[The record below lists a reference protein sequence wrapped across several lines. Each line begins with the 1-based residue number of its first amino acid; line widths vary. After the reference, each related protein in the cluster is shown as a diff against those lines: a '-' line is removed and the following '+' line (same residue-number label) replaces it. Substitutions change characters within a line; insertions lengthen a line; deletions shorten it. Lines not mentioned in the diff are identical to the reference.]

1 MRLPLIAALCAVTAG
16 PALAD
21 YSVALTDIGK
31 RDYYCT
37 ITVELTN
44 NSDTVLTEINAFFL
58 NHIGDEQVGR
68 SKGASFMNVA
78 PGASASATFETP
90 NAPCSATETQV
101 ESYQMVIGACR
112 IDNAFEDK
120 NICVDRMTLTDPF
133 SSAVPLN

>member
-1 MRLPLIAALCAVTAG
+1 MRLPLIALCALTSS

-21 YSVALTDIGK
+21 YSLELTEIGK

-37 ITVELTN
+37 ITVALTN
-44 NSDTVLTEINAFFL
+44 NSDTTLTEINAFFL
-58 NHIGDEQVGR
+58 NHIGEEQVGR

-112 IDNAFEDK
+112 IDTAFEDK
-120 NICVDRMTLTDPF
+120 AVCIDRMTLTAPF
-133 SSAVPLN
+133 SSATALN

>member
-1 MRLPLIAALCAVTAG
+1 MLRRLIAVCTVSASPV
-16 PALAD
+16 LAD
-21 YSVALTDIGK
+21 YQLALTDIGK

-44 NSDTVLTEINAFFL
+44 QSDTILTEINAFFL
-58 NHIGDEQVGR
+58 NYVGDTQVGR

-78 PGASASATFETP
+78 PGTVSSATFETP
-90 NAPCSATETQV
+90 NAPCSARETQV

-120 NICVDRMTLTDPF
+120 AVCIDAVRLTPPF
-133 SSAVPLN
+133 HSVVPLN